1 MELKPIFDYDL
12 TRPGWFYEAHTF
24 AEGVAHVSNFPLAY
38 GLGVFSALSG
48 HLMGRKVMLRYGMPL
63 YANHYICLVGESGS
77 HHKSTIMHLGL
88 EALGDWIDELIPLRS
103 AITAQGLMQ
112 HMQKGDGSAIIVL
125 DEIATLL
132 QQKRKDFAADMIS
145 RLLELYTCPARA
157 DHIVKADPIIVTNAF
172 LTIISASTTEYL
184 RNGLTVQDLMAGFG
198 NRMTFIVGEPRTE
211 QPWPGRPVF
220 KDLAWHRLAK
230 TNGEMLLDSDARTLW
245 ESYYNDLTVL
255 QQGYN
260 PFLRSMCQR
269 LPEKVLKMTMVRAAW
284 AGTYAIDAE
293 NLLGAIDWARYLQE
307 GIESLAPAFEDA
319 EQLVLKA
326 IKDGITT
333 KLGLFQKLS
342 NVFGATRIREALSN
356 LNAFGLAKEVSGTY
370 QLLKQEQKKGA

>member
-1 MELKPIFDYDL
+1 MSDYDL
-12 TRPGWFYEAHTF
+12 TRLGWFHEARTF

-38 GLGVFSALSG
+38 GLGVFCALSG

-88 EALGDWIDELIPLRS
+88 EALGDWKDELTLLRS

-157 DHIVKADPIIVTNAF
+157 DHIVKADPIVVTNAF

-211 QPWPGRPVF
+211 QPWPGKPVF
-220 KDLAWHRLAK
+220 EDLAWHRLSKAG
-230 TNGEMLLDSDARTLW
+230 GEMLLDSDARTLW
-245 ESYYNDLTVL
+245 ETYYNGLTRI
-255 QQGYN
+255 QRDYT
-260 PFLRSMCQR
+260 PFLSSMCQR
-269 LPEKVLKMTMVRAAW
+269 LPEKVLKMAMVRAAW

-293 NLLGAIDWARYLQE
+293 TLSGAIDWAQYLQE
-307 GIESLAPAFEDA
+307 CIESLTPAFEDA

-326 IKDGITT
+326 IQDGITT
-333 KLGLFQKLS
+333 KPRLFQKLTS
-342 NVFGATRIREALSN
+342 VFPATRIREALSN
-356 LNAFGLAKEVSGTY
+356 LNAFGLAKEVNSRY
-370 QLLKQEQKKGA
+370 EILNPKQQKGK